1 MWVWRR
7 NPFSRNIQIYW
18 SIQAKPINQW
28 YRYSFYDILDHSIV
42 NNYSF
47 ENERYKGQEIIF
59 GKDVQKKLEKLNI
72 FVVGA

>member
-1 MWVWRR
+1 
-7 NPFSRNIQIYW
+7 
-18 SIQAKPINQW
+18 
-28 YRYSFYDILDHSIV
+28 V